1 MLIACVFFVKQ
12 KSAYEL
18 RMRDWSSDVCSSDL
32 SDTQIGA
39 LIGFGFVIFYSVLGL
54 PFGALA
60 DRANRRN
67 LILFGLVAWSLATSA
82 SGFAGGFTMLL
93 MMRALVGVGEAT
105 LSPSAYSTIA
115 DRFPPIGRASCRER
129 GCQSV

>member
-1 MLIACVFFVKQ
+1 MI
-12 KSAYEL
+12 L
-18 RMRDWSSDVCSSDL
+18 RPPIFTLTDTLFPTRRSSDLSVRDRTLISLLIEPIKSEFAL

-82 SGFAGGFTMLL
+82 SGFAGGRSEDTRLN
-93 MMRALVGVGEAT
+93 
-105 LSPSAYSTIA
+105 SSH
-115 DRFPPIGRASCRER
+115 
-129 GCQSV
+129 

>member
-1 MLIACVFFVKQ
+1 MLSFMDRTLISLLFEPI
-12 KSAYEL
+12 KSEL
-18 RMRDWSSDVCSSDL
+18 AL

-60 DRANRRN
+60 DRSNRRN
-67 LILFGLVAWSLATSA
+67 LILLGLVAWSLATSA

-93 MMRALVGVGEAT
+93 MMRALVGE
-105 LSPSAYSTIA
+105 
-115 DRFPPIGRASCRER
+115 IGR
-129 GCQSV
+129 VHV